1 MSSYLPIKSLHVI
14 FINFIVVFK
23 LVSFSIV
30 GKILK
35 STRTWRYL
43 VPVLRSHYRKVP
55 IKIGLSLK
63 TLFKNLKII
72 RMGDLLEWYVGY
84 CFIFCQ
90 KIKLL
95 TAPINVSQMLLTN
108 HTDAVIKT
116 KVLVIVMKLM
126 LIFGFVVMGK
136 LHGWKYFT
144 ASVIPWNKRNVKN
157 VGFLL

>member
-43 VPVLRSHYRKVP
+43 VPVLKSHIRKVP

-63 TLFKNLKII
+63 ALFKNLKII

-95 TAPINVSQMLLTN
+95 TAPINVSQMLPDFNELHLCSYKKLSPSYCNETN
-108 HTDAVIKT
+108 ADLWICSN
-116 KVLVIVMKLM
+116 
-126 LIFGFVVMGK
+126 G
-136 LHGWKYFT
+136 
-144 ASVIPWNKRNVKN
+144 
-157 VGFLL
+157 